1 MTIVNNTNR
10 WWLRWQEILQETSLE
25 IQVEI
30 VLKEQLQET
39 VLEIMLEILLEIQDV
54 NSMKKETVC
63 SLLFILNILDNS
75 HLALN
80 YFLY

>member
-1 MTIVNNTNR
+1 MARNTSRNSAR
-10 WWLRWQEILQETSLE
+10 NTSRNSA
-25 IQVEI
+25 
-30 VLKEQLQET
+30 KRT
-39 VLEIMLEILLEIQDV
+39 TSRNSAEIMLEILLEIQDV

-75 HLALN
+75 PLALN